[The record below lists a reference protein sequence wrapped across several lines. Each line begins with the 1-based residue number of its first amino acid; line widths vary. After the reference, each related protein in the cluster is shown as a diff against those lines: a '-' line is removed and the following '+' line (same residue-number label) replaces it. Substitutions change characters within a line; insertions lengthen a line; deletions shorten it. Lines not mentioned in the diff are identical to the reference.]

1 MVVEPVPV
9 VVFAQ
14 SQTVLAVWLKVVVSV
29 PMDRE
34 RLPVGL
40 ARDDHAVLLA
50 EIAAATKASVA
61 ILVELSPV
69 VWVVAVVPFGKAGVP
84 ERLDAVPDVLAALFG
99 ISAETNARK
108 VGVAADP
115 VVGPARI
122 RFAL

>member
-1 MVVEPVPV
+1 M
-9 VVFAQ
+9 
-14 SQTVLAVWLKVVVSV
+14 
-29 PMDRE
+29 
-34 RLPVGL
+34 GL

-99 ISAETNARK
+99 ISAETNERK
-108 VGVAADP
+108 VGFAAEP
-115 VVGPARI
+115 VVGPARY
-122 RFAL
+122 